1 MHFDNINLVDKD
13 LLELFDEFSVNVLLY
28 NGSV

>member
-1 MHFDNINLVDKD
+1 MYFDNINLVDKD

-28 NGSV
+28 NG

>member
-1 MHFDNINLVDKD
+1 MYFDNINLVDKD

>member
-1 MHFDNINLVDKD
+1 MYFDNINLVDKD

-28 NGSV
+28 NASV

>member
-28 NGSV
+28 NG